1 MYNAIY
7 MVGMMCGS
15 YVFGWVSDSY
25 GRIKALLLAVVT
37 LSLSGTLGL
46 DLHELYINVCL
57 MENPT
62 ILVLSVLD

>member
-1 MYNAIY
+1 
-7 MVGMMCGS
+7 MVGMMFGS

-46 DLHELYINVCL
+46 DLHELYFNVCL
-57 MENPT
+57 VENPT
-62 ILVLSVLD
+62 ILVLSVLG